1 MKRKICFLTG
11 TRADFGKLKPLMQA
25 VDTAPDFECL
35 IFATGMHMLTRYG
48 LTVDEIYKAGF
59 RTVHGFMNHVHGE
72 PMELILANTIS
83 GLSRYLHESEPD
95 LFLVHGDRVEAL
107 AGAIVGALR
116 NVRVAHIEGGEVSGT
131 VDELLR
137 HAITK
142 LAHLHFVANESA
154 RGRIIQLGENPRS
167 VYVIGSPEVDVM
179 LSPRLPSLEEV
190 QRYYEIP
197 FERYAIGIFHPVT
210 TEPEPQS
217 ERARNFAAALVES
230 EDNFVLIHPNNDQ
243 GSDAIFEAYD
253 QFRGNA
259 RFRMFPSMRFE
270 YFLTLLRHAR
280 YIVGNSSTGVR
291 EAPVYAV
298 PSVNVGNREINRLR
312 HESIVDVGNEKGEII
327 RGIAKALA
335 LDGLAPCHHFG
346 DGKSTVRF
354 METIRGEE
362 FWRTPIQKQFR
373 DVPLAPARA

>member
-1 MKRKICFLTG
+1 PRLT
-11 TRADFGKLKPLMQA
+11 P
-25 VDTAPDFECL
+25 
-35 IFATGMHMLTRYG
+35 HG
-48 LTVDEIYKAGF
+48 LSVDEIDKAGF

-116 NVRVAHIEGGEVSGT
+116 NVRGAHIEGGEVSGT

-167 VYVIGSPEVDVM
+167 VYVIGSPEIDVM

-190 QRYYEIP
+190 RRYYEVP

-210 TEPEPQS
+210 TEPEPQPK
-217 ERARNFAAALVES
+217 RARSFVGALLES
-230 EDNFVLIHPNNDQ
+230 GDNFVLIHPNNDQ
-243 GSDAIFEAYD
+243 GSDAIFEAYN
-253 QFRGNA
+253 QFRGIA
-259 RFRMFPSMRFE
+259 HFQLLPS
-270 YFLTLLRHAR
+270 
-280 YIVGNSSTGVR
+280 
-291 EAPVYAV
+291 
-298 PSVNVGNREINRLR
+298 
-312 HESIVDVGNEKGEII
+312 
-327 RGIAKALA
+327 
-335 LDGLAPCHHFG
+335 
-346 DGKSTVRF
+346 
-354 METIRGEE
+354 
-362 FWRTPIQKQFR
+362 
-373 DVPLAPARA
+373 